1 MEVIVLASG
10 SKGNAVFVELDGVR
24 LLVDAGISAT
34 RIKKGLAQNGIDM
47 ATVDGILIT
56 HEHSD
61 HILGLPTLAKW
72 YHLPIF
78 ANIAT
83 LNAISNAT
91 DSMRENFS
99 PIEDSFKLN
108 GITVN
113 SFSVPH
119 DAINPVG
126 YQLSGSE
133 TVAVATDI
141 GFVTQGVQS
150 GIEGADI
157 LVLEANHD
165 RKVLQNGSYPW
176 CLKKRILSNR
186 GHLANLDTG
195 WALARMKKQPR
206 EVILAHLSA
215 ENNRPAL
222 ARQTVNK
229 ILSSQGIALNITVAS
244 QTECI
249 VKH

>member
-10 SKGNAVFVELDGVR
+10 SRGNAVFVELDGVR
-24 LLVDAGISAT
+24 LLIDAGISAA
-34 RIKKGLAQNGIDM
+34 RIKKGLAQNGIDV
-47 ATVDGILIT
+47 AALDGILIT

-61 HILGLPTLAKW
+61 HVSGLPTLAKR

-78 ANIAT
+78 ANLAT
-83 LNAISNAT
+83 FTAISNAT
-91 DSMRENFS
+91 SYMQESFS
-99 PIEDSFKLN
+99 PIKDSFKLN

-119 DAINPVG
+119 DAANPVG
-126 YQLSGSE
+126 YRLTGSE
-133 TVAVATDI
+133 TVTVATDI
-141 GFVTQGVQS
+141 GFVTQSVQS
-150 GIEGADI
+150 SIDGADI
-157 LVLEANHD
+157 LILEANHD
-165 RKVLQNGSYPW
+165 REVLQNGSYPW
-176 CLKKRILSNR
+176 SLKKRILSNR

-195 WALARMKKQPR
+195 WALARLKKQPR
-206 EVILAHLSA
+206 EVVLAHLSA